1 MGEFSKTINN
11 GAEDISVKDRFF
23 ALEHHTQAF
32 QAQAGIDI
40 LPRQRCASAVEVL
53 VELHEDQVPDL
64 KVAFAFAAW
73 FTISPAT
80 AMLGTAI
87 KVDLG
92 IRRSEEHT
100 SELQSRLHL
109 VCRLLL
115 EKKTTHELVHAHDHR
130 YHRDHAERH
139 RRDAATIDR
148 HAHVRAYT
156 RQPIIADSQAERYVN
171 HEQHPAT

>member
-40 LPRQRCASAVEVL
+40 LPRQRRASAVEVL

-64 KVAFAFAAW
+64 KVAFAFAAR
-73 FTISPAT
+73 FTIGPAT
-80 AMLGTAI
+80 AILGTAI

-92 IRRSEEHT
+92 IRSARAGGTGRTPPVIFQAYNGFIRKTCYFAPVPGSLVILWMNGGMQPLSWQFEH
-100 SELQSRLHL
+100 
-109 VCRLLL
+109 
-115 EKKTTHELVHAHDHR
+115 
-130 YHRDHAERH
+130 
-139 RRDAATIDR
+139 
-148 HAHVRAYT
+148 
-156 RQPIIADSQAERYVN
+156 PG
-171 HEQHPAT
+171 